1 MAAKKVRRGRFIAF
15 EGIDGAGTTTQ
26 MDRLVTWLR
35 KRGELAEPTAEPTT
49 GPIGTM
55 IRQILGGRLVSKPS
69 GGEPEGIDRAT
80 IALLFAADR
89 IDHLQNEIEPHL
101 AAGRHVICDRYVLSS
116 MAYQGVDVDLK
127 FVRAINIKAPAPD
140 LTLFIK
146 VSPEVAMQRIATSR
160 PDRDLFET
168 LPFQRKVA
176 EGYEACAAAY
186 REGPLVTLDGE
197 ASIDRVT
204 TEVQRAVEDML

>member
-1 MAAKKVRRGRFIAF
+1 MAVKKVRRGRFIVF

-26 MDRLVTWLR
+26 MERLVSWLR
-35 KRGELAEPTAEPTT
+35 RRGELAEPTAEPTT
-49 GPIGTM
+49 GPIGTL

-69 GGEPEGIDRAT
+69 GAEAQGVDRAT

-101 AAGRHVICDRYVLSS
+101 AAGRHVVCDRYVLSS

-127 FVRAINIKAPAPD
+127 FVRSINIKAPAPD
-140 LTLFIK
+140 LTIFIK

-176 EGYEACAAAY
+176 QGYEACAEAY
-186 REGPLVTLDGE
+186 KEGPVVILDGE
-197 ASIDRVT
+197 ASMDRVT
-204 TEVQRAVEDML
+204 TEVQRAVEPLL

>member
-1 MAAKKVRRGRFIAF
+1 MASKKVRRGRFIVF

-26 MDRLVTWLR
+26 MERLVAWLR
-35 KRGELAEPTAEPTT
+35 RRGELAEATAEPTT
-49 GPIGTM
+49 GPIGTL
-55 IRQILGGRLVSKPS
+55 IRQVLGGRLVSKPS
-69 GGEPEGIDRAT
+69 GAEAQGVDRTT

-101 AAGRHVICDRYVLSS
+101 AAGRHVVCDRYVLSS

-127 FVRAINIKAPAPD
+127 FVRSINIKAPAPD
-140 LTLFIK
+140 LTIFIK
-146 VSPEVAMQRIATSR
+146 VSAEVAMQRIATSR

-176 EGYEACAAAY
+176 EGYELCAEAY
-186 REGPLVTLDGE
+186 REGPVVILDGE
-197 ASIDRVT
+197 ASMDRVT
-204 TEVQRAVEDML
+204 TEVQRAVEPLL

>member
-1 MAAKKVRRGRFIAF
+1 MGTKKVRRGRFIVF

-26 MDRLVTWLR
+26 MDRLVSWLR
-35 KRGELAEPTAEPTT
+35 KRGELAEATAEPTT

-69 GGEPEGIDRAT
+69 GGKPSGVDRAT

-89 IDHLQNEIEPHL
+89 LDHLQNEIEPHL
-101 AAGRHVICDRYVLSS
+101 AAGRHVVCDRYVLSS
-116 MAYQGVDVDLK
+116 MAYQAVDVDLK
-127 FVRAINIKAPAPD
+127 FVRAINQKAPAPD
-140 LTLFIK
+140 LTIFIK

-176 EGYEACAAAY
+176 EGYEACAEAY
-186 REGPLVTLDGE
+186 REGPIVTLDGE
-197 ASIDRVT
+197 LSMDRVT
-204 TEVQRAVEDML
+204 TEVQRAVEGLL

>member
-1 MAAKKVRRGRFIAF
+1 
-15 EGIDGAGTTTQ
+15 
-26 MDRLVTWLR
+26 
-35 KRGELAEPTAEPTT
+35 
-49 GPIGTM
+49 M
-55 IRQILGGRLVSKPS
+55 IRQILGGRMVSKPTAQA
-69 GGEPEGIDRAT
+69 PQDVDRTT

-127 FVRAINIKAPAPD
+127 FVRAINAKAPAPD
-140 LTLFIK
+140 LTLYIK
-146 VSPEVAMQRIATSR
+146 VSAEVAMQRIATSR

-176 EGYEACAAAY
+176 HGYDLCAAAY
-186 REGPLVTLDGE
+186 REGPIITLDGE
-197 ASIDRVT
+197 APMDKVT
-204 TEVQRAVEDML
+204 NEVQRAVEHLL

>member
-1 MAAKKVRRGRFIAF
+1 MAAKKVRRGRFIVF

-26 MDRLVTWLR
+26 MERLVGWLR
-35 KRGELAEPTAEPTT
+35 RRGELAEPTAEPTT

-69 GGEPEGIDRAT
+69 GGTPSGVDRAT

-127 FVRAINIKAPAPD
+127 FVRAINVKAPAPD

-176 EGYEACAAAY
+176 EGYEAAANAY
-186 REGPLVTLDGE
+186 REGPIVTLDGE

-204 TEVQRAVEDML
+204 AEVQRVVEELL

>member
-1 MAAKKVRRGRFIAF
+1 MGTKRARRGRFIVF

-26 MDRLVTWLR
+26 MERLVTWLR
-35 KRGELAEPTAEPTT
+35 RRGELAEATAEPTT

-69 GGEPEGIDRAT
+69 GGDPAGVDRAT

-127 FVRAINIKAPAPD
+127 FVRAINVKAPPPD

-146 VSPEVAMQRIATSR
+146 VSAEVAMQRIATSR

-176 EGYEACAAAY
+176 AGYEACATAY
-186 REGPLVTLDGE
+186 REGPLVILDGE
-197 ASIDRVT
+197 VSIDRVT
-204 TEVQRAVEDML
+204 IEVQRAVEELL